1 MTITV
6 QSLLSARW
14 RIPAAAFETVTTDGV
29 RIVGTRLGDPR
40 RRVPALVLAHG
51 YLGWHRRPRWA
62 RFAERLAGRF
72 DVFAFDLRGH
82 GSSGGITD
90 FGGAEIADVDAVV
103 GLARAAG
110 APCVVTVGASMGAIS
125 VIRHGGLIGGVDGVV
140 AISSLAS
147 WDWHADSDPRARR
160 RLMATWNT
168 PLARRLTAIWGVRLG
183 TEWQPPA
190 ESPEDVIGA
199 IAPTPV
205 VIVHGLDDRLF
216 GADLARRLYA
226 AAGEPKRLLL
236 GDGFGHAEVG
246 LSGSFAALLDRV
258 IGEMLE
264 ASWSP

>member
-1 MTITV
+1 MTITA
-6 QSLLSARW
+6 QTLLSARW
-14 RIPAAAFETVTTDGV
+14 GIPAAPFETTTADGV
-29 RIVGTRLGDPR
+29 RIAGTRLGDPR
-40 RRVPALVLAHG
+40 RRVPAVVLAHG

-62 RFAERLAGRF
+62 RFAERLAGAF

-82 GSSGGITD
+82 GASGGITD
-90 FGGAEIADVDAVV
+90 FGGAEIADVEAVV
-103 GLARAAG
+103 GLAKAAD
-110 APCVVTVGASMGAIS
+110 APRVVTVGASMGAIS
-125 VIRHGGLIGGVDGVV
+125 VLRHGGLVGGVDGVV

-147 WDWHADSDPRARR
+147 WDWHADADPRVRR

-168 PLARRLTAIWGVRLG
+168 PAARRLTALWGVRLG
-183 TEWQPPA
+183 SVWRPPP

-199 IAPTPV
+199 IAPAPV

-216 GADLARRLYA
+216 GPDLARRLYA

-246 LSGSFAALLDRV
+246 LSGSFAVLLGRV
-258 IGEMLE
+258 IDEMLE

>member
-14 RIPAAAFETVTTDGV
+14 RIPAAPFETVTTDGV

-40 RRVPALVLAHG
+40 RRVPAVVLAHG

-62 RFAERLAGRF
+62 RFAERLAARF

-82 GSSGGITD
+82 GASGGITD

-103 GLARAAG
+103 GLARAAD
-110 APCVVTVGASMGAIS
+110 APRVVTVGASMGAIS

-147 WDWHADSDPRARR
+147 WEWHADSDPRARR
-160 RLMATWNT
+160 APHGHLEH
-168 PLARRLTAIWGVRLG
+168 ARRPPLDGDLG
-183 TEWQPPA
+183 RA
-190 ESPEDVIGA
+190 
-199 IAPTPV
+199 
-205 VIVHGLDDRLF
+205 
-216 GADLARRLYA
+216 ARIRVA
-226 AAGEPKRLLL
+226 AAARESRGRDRGDRSHPGRDRPRSRRPALRSRPCPAPLRRGREPKRLLL
-236 GDGFGHAEVG
+236 GDRFGHAEVG
-246 LSGSFAALLDRV
+246 LSGAFAALLGRV
-258 IGEMLE
+258 INEMLE